1 MFDKRIS
8 KYLVKI
14 ENGEA
19 INFAK
24 FLMLLPESLQDEVRS
39 QATVTRYKGGL
50 SVVNIS
56 CADIKARLTQ
66 LTIEPKSRVE
76 ATTQGNSHKVS
87 TSTSF
92 LLAYHEKSSSIHP
105 ETVIINKTGAHC
117 LFTPKTHVLIVE
129 NAELFF
135 AKAHLFEKLNQVF
148 GLQLSLQNTDLL
160 YGSGNQISHKLNKAF
175 LNEYQ
180 SILCFFD
187 YDLGGLKIFSALK
200 NMLGD
205 KVSFLEP
212 TSDNS
217 VNSNSNNSSSIK
229 SLFVKKPTSEKQYF
243 DALAKAKALNLMT
256 LHSLLLSETAFME
269 QEAILAFE

>member
-14 ENGEA
+14 ANGEA
-19 INFAK
+19 FNFAK
-24 FLMLLPESLQDEVRS
+24 FLVLLPESLQDEVRNH
-39 QATVTRYKGGL
+39 ATVIRHKGGL

-56 CADIKARLTQ
+56 CDEIKAQLAQ
-66 LTIEPKSRVE
+66 LTVAPKNRVE
-76 ATTQGNSHKVS
+76 ATTQGNSHKVT

-105 ETVIINKTGAHC
+105 ETVIINKVGVHC
-117 LFTPKTHVLIVE
+117 LFKPKTHVLIVE

-135 AKAHLFEKLNQVF
+135 TAADLFTQLNKIY
-148 GLQLSLQNTDLL
+148 GLQLSLENTDLL
-160 YGSGNQISHKLNKAF
+160 YGAGNQISHKLNKTF
-175 LNEYQ
+175 LHKYQ

-187 YDLGGLKIFSALK
+187 YDLGGLTIYSALK

-212 TSDNS
+212 TSDN
-217 VNSNSNNSSSIK
+217 IK
-229 SLFVKKPTSEKQYF
+229 HLFVNKPANKTQYLK
-243 DALAKAKALNLMT
+243 ALAKAEALHLMT
-256 LHSLLLSETAFME
+256 LHSLLLSQTAFME

>member
-14 ENGEA
+14 ESGVA

-24 FLMLLPESLQDEVRS
+24 FLLLLPESLQDEVRNH
-39 QATVTRYKGGL
+39 ATVTRHKGGL
-50 SVVNIS
+50 SVVTINCDEIN
-56 CADIKARLTQ
+56 ARLAQ
-66 LTIEPKSRVE
+66 LTIEPKNRVE
-76 ATTQGNSHKVS
+76 ATTHGNSHKVT

-117 LFTPKTHVLIVE
+117 LFKPKTQVLIVE

-135 AKAHLFEKLNQVF
+135 ATSQLFRQINRIF
-148 GLQLSLQNTDLL
+148 GLQLSLENTDLL
-160 YGSGNQISHKLNKAF
+160 YGSGNQVSHKLNKAF

-180 SILCFFD
+180 SIVCFFD

-200 NMLGD
+200 NMLGN

-212 TSDNS
+212 TSEN
-217 VNSNSNNSSSIK
+217 IK
-229 SLFVKKPTSEKQYF
+229 PLFVKNPTSEKQYL
-243 DALAKAKALNLMT
+243 DALAKAKTLNLMT

>member
-24 FLMLLPESLQDEVRS
+24 FLALLPENLQDEIRNH
-39 QATVTRYKGGL
+39 ATVTCHKGGL
-50 SVVNIS
+50 SIVNIS
-56 CADIKARLTQ
+56 CAEIKAQLAQ
-66 LTIEPKSRVE
+66 LTIEPKNRVE
-76 ATTQGNSHKVS
+76 ATTQGNSHKVT

-105 ETVIINKTGAHC
+105 ETVIISKTETHC
-117 LFTPKTHVLIVE
+117 LFKPKTQVLIVE

-135 AKAHLFEKLNQVF
+135 AKTQLFEQLARIF
-148 GLQLSLQNTDLL
+148 GLQISLENTDLI
-160 YGSGNQISHKLNKAF
+160 YGSGNQVTHKLNKSF
-175 LNEYQ
+175 LSEYQ
-180 SILCFFD
+180 SVLCFFD
-187 YDLGGLKIFSALK
+187 YDLGGLKIFKALK
-200 NMLGD
+200 NMLGN
-205 KVSFLEP
+205 KVTFLEP
-212 TSDNS
+212 TSDNM
-217 VNSNSNNSSSIK
+217 
-229 SLFVKKPTSEKQYF
+229 KQYF
-243 DALAKAKALNLMT
+243 KKSPANKSQYLKALAQAKALNLMA